1 MTPSAKEVVV
11 VGGGVIGAACAY
23 YLARAG
29 RRVTVVDR
37 AGFGMAC
44 SFANCGFVCPSH
56 VLPLAG
62 PGAIRSTLAAMLRP
76 NSPVRVRPR
85 EVLRNARWFLGFARR
100 CTARHSLA
108 AGSALHGL
116 LWSARQLYEDWVRDE
131 RLECEWDTRGLLFV
145 YRTPAA
151 MDHFAGTDRLLR
163 DRFDTPARRLN
174 PDALAGLE
182 PALRPGLAGG
192 WLYERDAHL
201 RPDRLMAE
209 LRRVLVGLGVR
220 VIERTPVV
228 GLTRAAGR
236 VTGVET
242 ESGTLPADDVVIAT
256 GAWTPG
262 LAEMAGCR
270 VPIIPGKGYSVTY
283 PHNDTDI
290 RTPMIFE
297 EDRVAVTPFR
307 SGFRVGSMMEFT
319 GYDTT
324 LDPARLGLLT
334 SIANTYL
341 RKPVA
346 GTPTESWYGWRPM
359 SPDGL
364 PLIGATR
371 TLPNLWLAAGHN
383 MLGLSLAPSTGKL
396 IAEMMTGTPTHLD
409 PTPFTVGRF

>member
-1 MTPSAKEVVV
+1 MTQRAKDVVV
-11 VGGGVIGAACAY
+11 VGGGVVGAACAY

-37 AGFGMAC
+37 GEFGGAC

-62 PGAIRSTLAAMLRP
+62 PGAIRATLAVMTRP
-76 NSPVRVRPR
+76 DSPVRASPR

-100 CTARHSLA
+100 CTARHA
-108 AGSALHGL
+108 ATAGTALHGL
-116 LWSARQLYEDWVRDE
+116 LGSARRLYEDWVRDE
-131 RLECEWDTRGLLFV
+131 RLDCDWDTRGLLFV
-145 YRTPAA
+145 FRSAAA
-151 MDHFAGTDRLLR
+151 MGHFAETDRLLR
-163 DRFDTPARRLN
+163 DRFDTPARRLG

-182 PALRPGLAGG
+182 PGLRPGLAGG

-220 VIERTPVV
+220 VLDRTPVT
-228 GLTRAAGR
+228 GLTRAGGR

-242 ESGTLPADDVVIAT
+242 GADVIPADDVVVAT
-256 GAWTPG
+256 GAWAPG
-262 LAEMAGCR
+262 LAGAIGCR

-283 PHNDTDI
+283 PTNDTGL
-290 RTPMIFE
+290 RTPIIFE
-297 EDRVAVTPFR
+297 EDRVAVTPFS
-307 SGFRVGSMMEFT
+307 SGLRLGSMMEFT
-319 GYDTT
+319 GYDTG

-334 SIANTYL
+334 ATANTYL
-341 RKPVA
+341 RTPVP

-359 SPDGL
+359 TPDGL
-364 PLIGATR
+364 PMIGPA
-371 TLPNLWLAAGHN
+371 PAAANLWLAAGHN

-396 IAEMMTGTPTHLD
+396 VAEMMTGSQPHLD
-409 PTPFTVGRF
+409 PTPFAVGRF